1 MKLYFGSV
9 VTSVTTLLLIGMF
22 GYIGYSFIHRNEITL
37 WGRRIAVLL
46 AVGLVICIFAA
57 SRDNYHMSVQNAIDG
72 STEVGV
78 FSIHSIQS
86 TANCIIALGIVICGI
101 LSIFMKSQDARQVLF
116 FILSLCI
123 CMKIGI
129 IEFSRIWLYL
139 Q

>member
-1 MKLYFGSV
+1 MGKK
-9 VTSVTTLLLIGMF
+9 
-22 GYIGYSFIHRNEITL
+22 NCNIT
-37 WGRRIAVLL
+37 

-86 TANCIIALGIVICGI
+86 TVNCIIALGIVICGI
-101 LSIFMKSQDARQVLF
+101 LSIFMKSQDTRQILF